1 MSQAELAR
9 KNLIDQVINKIR
21 TIPSYSTFYRNT
33 YYVIAGLG
41 LQCKAKAENL
51 FENADWDNP
60 ECKNIIYE
68 RIKSFII
75 KYVK

>member
-9 KNLIDQVINKIR
+9 KSLIDQVLNKIR

-41 LQCKAKAENL
+41 LQRKAKVEKL

-60 ECKNIIYE
+60 ECKDAIFE
-68 RIKSFII
+68 RIMSFII